1 MTHRRP
7 GLHAATASAVAQGL
21 ARAAPLVDAH
31 RDSSCAPRGESS
43 GAHARTQPEL
53 PMTRLSVAVSIV
65 LAASAGALAAPVH
78 AAVAAAEPVALQCG
92 RLFDARSGKILSART
107 VVVREGKIEKI
118 LDGRSEAPGA
128 RAIDL
133 SQHTCTPGWTDLH
146 VHMSSQ
152 SSPQSY
158 SEGFRLDGT
167 DFAFRSVGYAKKTLL
182 AGFTS
187 VRDLGGEVAPHLRD
201 AINQGLVDGPRI
213 WAAGKSIATTGGHAD
228 PTNGYN
234 DALSHLIGPPGPT
247 EGVINSIDDARQAV
261 RQRYKEGSDVIKIT
275 ATGGVLSYARSGD
288 APQFTV
294 EEVKAI
300 VDTAKD
306 YGYRV
311 AAHAHGTEGMK
322 RAVLG
327 GVTSIE
333 HGTYM
338 DAEVMSLMK
347 QKGAWYVPTIYAGR
361 FVADKAK
368 LEGYFPEV
376 VRPKAA
382 RIGALIQQ
390 TAANAYKNG
399 VKIAFGTDMGVGPH
413 GDNAREFLYM
423 VEAGIP
429 ASVALQA
436 ATIRAAEVLG
446 VDDQGVIEAGKRAD
460 IVAVKGDP
468 VEDINTVMNV
478 DFVMK
483 DGQVYK
489 QAL

>member
-1 MTHRRP
+1 VLKP
-7 GLHAATASAVAQGL
+7 LSLALLAAIASI
-21 ARAAPLVDAH
+21 P
-31 RDSSCAPRGESS
+31 
-43 GAHARTQPEL
+43 AHADAQTAP
-53 PMTRLSVAVSIV
+53 PAKD
-65 LAASAGALAAPVH
+65 AAQ
-78 AAVAAAEPVALQCG
+78 ALQCG
-92 RLFDARSGKILSART
+92 QVFDSRSGKLTGPQTLI
-107 VVVREGKIEKI
+107 VRNGKIEQVI
-118 LDGRSEAPGA
+118 GGA
-128 RAIDL
+128 GADVGGATRVDL
-133 SQHTCTPGWTDLH
+133 SGHTCMPGWTDLH
-146 VHMSSQ
+146 VHLGSQ

-158 SEGFRLDGT
+158 SEGFRLD
-167 DFAFRSVGYAKKTLL
+167 DVDYAFRSVDYANKTLM

-187 VRDLGGEVAPHLRD
+187 VRDLGGEVSPHLRD
-201 AINQGLVDGPRI
+201 AINQGLVSGPRI

-275 ATGGVLSYARSGD
+275 ATGGVLSYAKSGD

-294 EEVKAI
+294 DEVKAI

-311 AAHAHGTEGMK
+311 AAHAHGDEGIK

-338 DAEVMSLMK
+338 SPETMSLMK
-347 QKGAWYVPTIYAGR
+347 QKGTWYVPTVYAGR

-368 LEGYFPEV
+368 IDGYFPDV

-382 RIGALIQQ
+382 RIGALIQD
-390 TAANAYKNG
+390 TAARAYKNG

-413 GDNAREFLYM
+413 GDNAREFIYM

-429 ASVALQA
+429 APVALQA

-446 VDDQGVIEAGKRAD
+446 VDDQGVIEVGKRAD
-460 IVAVKGDP
+460 IVAVPGNP
-468 VEDINTVMNV
+468 LEDIQQVMKV

-483 DGQVYK
+483 DGAVYR
-489 QAL
+489 APDA

>member
-1 MTHRRP
+1 
-7 GLHAATASAVAQGL
+7 
-21 ARAAPLVDAH
+21 
-31 RDSSCAPRGESS
+31 
-43 GAHARTQPEL
+43 
-53 PMTRLSVAVSIV
+53 MTRLAVAVI
-65 LAASAGALAAPVH
+65 AALSAAPAY
-78 AAVAAAEPVALQCG
+78 AAPAAAAEPMALQCG
-92 RLFDARSGKILSART
+92 RLFDSRSGKLLESRT
-107 VVVREGKIEKI
+107 VVVREGKVEQV
-118 LDGRSEAPGA
+118 LDGRAEAPGA
-128 RAIDL
+128 RTVDL
-133 SQHTCTPGWTDLH
+133 SNHTCTPGWTDLH
-146 VHMSSQ
+146 VHLGDQ
-152 SSPQSY
+152 SSPKSY
-158 SEGFRLDGT
+158 EEDFRLDPV
-167 DFAFRSVGYAKKTLL
+167 DFAFRSVGYANKTLM

-187 VRDLGGEVAPHLRD
+187 VRDLGGEVSPHLRD
-201 AINQGLVDGPRI
+201 AINQGLVAGPRI

-234 DALSHLIGPPGPT
+234 ATLSHLLGPPGPT
-247 EGVINSIDDARQAV
+247 EGVINSVDEARQAV
-261 RQRYKEGSDVIKIT
+261 RQRYKDGSDVIKIT
-275 ATGGVLSYARSGD
+275 ATGGVLSYAKSGD

-294 EEVKAI
+294 DEVEAI
-300 VDTAKD
+300 VDAAKD

-338 DAEVMSLMK
+338 TDEVMSLMK
-347 QKGAWYVPTIYAGR
+347 QKGTWYVPTIYAGR

-368 LEGYFPEV
+368 IDGYFPEV

-382 RIGALIQQ
+382 RIGSLIQQ
-390 TAANAYKNG
+390 TAAKAYKNG

-429 ASVALQA
+429 AAVALQA

-460 IVAVKGDP
+460 IVAVPGNP
-468 VEDINTVMNV
+468 LEDINAVMKV

-483 DGQVYK
+483 DGQVFK